1 MREIKKIVYI
11 EVNLSYLHMMIN
23 MSNKY
28 LLCEVHRE
36 GEVRGDHSQR
46 GGIRKRGGIS
56 HVALHE

>member
-1 MREIKKIVYI
+1 MVDID
-11 EVNLSYLHMMIN
+11 VNLSYSHMMIN

-36 GEVRGDHSQR
+36 GEVTGDHSQR